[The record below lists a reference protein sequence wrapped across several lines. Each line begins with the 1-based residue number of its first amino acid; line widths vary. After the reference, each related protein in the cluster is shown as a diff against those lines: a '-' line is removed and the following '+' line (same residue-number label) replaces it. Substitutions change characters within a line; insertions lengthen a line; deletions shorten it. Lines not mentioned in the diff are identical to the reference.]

1 PRRARRAARGPRARR
16 RGGDRVPPGRW
27 PHPQRPAAGAARGAR
42 RRVPTRGRRRPV
54 TPASA
59 GAAIATA
66 VWLAACHPK
75 AANETVL
82 RTRPDDPVILL
93 RTTPCFGTCPE
104 YPLLIYED
112 GEVRYVGF
120 RNTAIIGVPQDWL
133 DRGALQGLIRS
144 FEEA

>member
-1 PRRARRAARGPRARR
+1 M
-16 RGGDRVPPGRW
+16 
-27 PHPQRPAAGAARGAR
+27 
-42 RRVPTRGRRRPV
+42 

-104 YPLLIYED
+104 YTLLIYED

-120 RNTAIIGVPQDWL
+120 RNSTRLARISTAPSTGRTL
-133 DRGALQGLIRS
+133 RG
-144 FEEA
+144 